1 MIRLK
6 INSIALFVIMVV
18 VFGSCQKDEWNKRNQ
33 ITDPS
38 ITQNIM
44 EEIKANDSLSLFASY
59 LVKTGY
65 DKVIESSKTFTVWA
79 PTNAALK
86 GIDQSYINDTA
97 QLRLLIGNYIA
108 NQAYFTADATAPIRV
123 KTLNGKNVVF
133 ANDKLNDV
141 PIITKDQR
149 AKNGVLHILS
159 QAFTPQLNAWEYLTQ
174 LDSASLQN
182 KFLQTLQYGKVDPDS
197 AELIGLDP
205 KTGAP
210 IYKPGTGIVLR
221 NRFLQKV
228 NINNEDSIITYIV
241 LTDAAYADEENKLI
255 PYFTDTTQFMTDSL
269 AQWNLVK
276 DFAIK
281 GLVSPDSL
289 GATLYSENDSVKI
302 HIDPSSI
309 VKTVKV
315 SNGIVY
321 VLNKLDYEMD
331 TKIKPVVIQGER
343 FYDRM
348 DPTVGYTIRTRRNPD
363 TDSIFNDVLVQNY
376 GLASFWLRYP
386 TILNSV
392 TYKVYWVA
400 VNDFQTNTFPMML
413 AFKSHTDT
421 AFANPTNIPYDTKF
435 PYTTVQLN
443 DYDEIYLGD
452 FTSGIYGLE
461 DLFVVGNNVKTNG
474 NNTIVLDYIKLVPV
488 LN

>member
-6 INSIALFVIMVV
+6 INSITLFLLMLMVL
-18 VFGSCQKDEWNKRNQ
+18 GSCQKEEWNKRNQ

-38 ITQNIM
+38 ITQNLM
-44 EEIKANDSLSLFASY
+44 EEIKANQNLSLFADY

-65 DKVIESSKTFTVWA
+65 DKVLESSKSFTVWA
-79 PTNAALK
+79 PTNDALK
-86 GIDQSYINDTA
+86 AIDQSYITDTA

-108 NQAYFTADATAPIRV
+108 NQSYFTVDANPSIRV
-123 KTLNGKNVVF
+123 KTLNGKNVIF
-133 ANDKLNDV
+133 TKTKLNDAT
-141 PIITKDQR
+141 ILSTDQR
-149 AKNGVLHILS
+149 AKNGVLHTLS
-159 QAFTPQLNAWEYLTQ
+159 QAFTPELNAWEYLTQ
-174 LDSASLQN
+174 VDSTSLQN

-205 KTGAP
+205 KTGVP

-228 NINNEDSIITYIV
+228 NINNEDSLVTYIV

-255 PYFTDTTQFMTDSL
+255 PYFADTTQAMTDSL
-269 AQWNLVK
+269 AQWNLIK
-276 DFAIK
+276 DFAIN

-289 GATLYSENDSVKI
+289 SATLYSDNDSVKM
-302 HIDPSSI
+302 HIDPSAI

-321 VLNKLDYEMD
+321 VLNKLDYELD
-331 TKIKPVVIQGER
+331 TKIKPVIIQGER
-343 FYDRM
+343 FFDRM
-348 DPTVGYTIRTRRNPD
+348 DPAVGYTIRTRRDPN
-363 TDSIFNDVLVQNY
+363 TDSIFNDILVQNY
-376 GLASFWLRYP
+376 GESSFWLRYP
-386 TILNSV
+386 TTLNSV

-413 AFKSHTDT
+413 AFKSHSDT
-421 AFANPTNIPYDTKF
+421 AFANPINIAYDFKL
-435 PYTTVQLN
+435 PYTTVALN
-443 DYDEIYLGD
+443 DYSQVYIGD
-452 FTSGIYGLE
+452 FTSNIYGME
-461 DLFVVGNNVKTNG
+461 DLFIVGNNVKTNG

>member
-1 MIRLK
+1 MKFQRLQ
-6 INSIALFVIMVV
+6 ILCLFIL
-18 VFGSCQKDEWNKRNQ
+18 FILSSCQKDEWNKRNK

-38 ITQNIM
+38 ITQNLM
-44 EEIKANDSLSLFASY
+44 EEIKANQNLSLFASY
-59 LVKTGY
+59 LTKTGY

-79 PTNAALK
+79 PTNDALK
-86 GIDQSYINDTA
+86 AIDQSYITDTA

-108 NQAYFTADATAPIRV
+108 NQAYFTADATPSVRV
-123 KTLNGKNVVF
+123 KTLSGKNVIF
-133 ANDKLNDV
+133 TKTKLNDAT
-141 PIITKDQR
+141 ISSNDER
-149 AKNGVLHILS
+149 AKNGVLHVLS
-159 QAFTPQLNAWEYLTQ
+159 EAFTPQLNAWEYITQ
-174 LDSASLQN
+174 MDSTSLQN
-182 KFLQTLQYGKVDPDS
+182 KFLQTLQYGKVNPDS

-228 NINNEDSIITYIV
+228 NINNEDSVITYIV

-255 PYFTDTTQFMTDSL
+255 PYFTDTTQAMTDSL
-269 AQWNLVK
+269 AQWNLIK
-276 DFAIK
+276 DFAID

-289 GATLYSENDSVKI
+289 SATLYSDKDSVKI

-321 VLNKLDYEMD
+321 VLNSLNYEMD
-331 TKIKPVVIQGER
+331 TKIKPILIQGER

-348 DPTVGYTIRTRRNPD
+348 DPTVGYSIRKRRNPN
-363 TDSIFNDVLVQNY
+363 TDSIFNDILVQNY
-376 GLASFWLRYP
+376 GISSFWLRY
-386 TILNSV
+386 TSTLNTV
-392 TYKVYWVA
+392 TYKAYWVA

-421 AFANPTNIPYDTKF
+421 AFADPKNIAYDVRL
-435 PYTTVQLN
+435 PYTTVEQN
-443 DYDEIYLGD
+443 DYSEVYLGN
-452 FTSGIYGLE
+452 FTPSLYGLE
-461 DLFVVGNNVKTNG
+461 DLFVVGNNVTTNG